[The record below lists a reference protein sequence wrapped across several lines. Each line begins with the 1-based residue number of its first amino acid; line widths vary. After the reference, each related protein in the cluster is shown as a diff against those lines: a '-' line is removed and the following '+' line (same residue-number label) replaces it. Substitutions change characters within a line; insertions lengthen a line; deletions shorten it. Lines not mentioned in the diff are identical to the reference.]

1 MYLVYPKHVFLHTKN
16 VELQFLCMGPGFKAD
31 RDNLPWARA
40 DGAGHA
46 PNAAAL
52 TYNCTLPPGTPM
64 VRGEGEPMSFQRLGQ
79 LHASGFD
86 WDAIAACLGDPSLAD
101 KLFHVCMHTKW
112 RKCTGRQVNEHPQ
125 LSATK
130 VGGRG
135 AHVGPLG
142 DNLAQATCNLVAAGL
157 EGQVN
162 TWPM

>member
-1 MYLVYPKHVFLHTKN
+1 
-16 VELQFLCMGPGFKAD
+16 MGSGFKAD

-40 DGAGHA
+40 DGVQAGPA
-46 PNAAAL
+46 PFAAVLA
-52 TYNCTLPPGTPM
+52 YNCTLPPGTPM

-79 LHASGFD
+79 LRASGFD
-86 WDAIAACLGDPSLAD
+86 WDAIAACLGGPSLGD

-125 LSATK
+125 LGATK

-135 AHVGPLG
+135 AHVGRF
-142 DNLAQATCNLVAAGL
+142 AQATCNLVAAGL
-157 EGQVN
+157 EAKVN